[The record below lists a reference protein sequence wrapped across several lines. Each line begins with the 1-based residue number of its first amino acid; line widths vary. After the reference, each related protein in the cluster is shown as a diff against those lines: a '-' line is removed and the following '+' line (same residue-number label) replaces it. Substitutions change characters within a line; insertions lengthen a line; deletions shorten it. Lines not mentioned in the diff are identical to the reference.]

1 MFIEIHDHDTIYR
14 HSSFELLLPKIRE
27 RYIYI
32 CIYISHLPYNLIVHV
47 NKLLTNRI
55 MIFCTDIFSVQ
66 RRALIVEGCL
76 LGTIRSFRFLSEVQ
90 YFNEKQDA
98 FTQEV
103 SQQGS

>member
-1 MFIEIHDHDTIYR
+1 MIMIQYTVTALLSFYCLKLGNFI
-14 HSSFELLLPKIRE
+14 
-27 RYIYI
+27 YIYI